1 MSCCPGLR
9 CSLPDLYFADSPPS
23 FKPQLKVTSLNTF
36 PGHPIYSWYIT
47 ICILYYHHLIFF
59 MYLKKKFFP
68 LSRQLGTGMI
78 RPIQYIGSF
87 LFLKK
92 TKKQKK
98 TKPWFCSGINSSPVQ
113 PWASGKADPLS
124 SNFRNDW
131 YDWLTKISYTLLVA
145 SSEMSQGDKRQG
157 RKLWKA
163 PAFFS
168 LWAGMKKQV
177 APPHLWEQQA
187 LGWSQ
192 HGVCRIER
200 ESLMT

>member
-59 MYLKKKFFP
+59 MYLKKNFFP

-87 LFLKK
+87 LFRKK
-92 TKKQKK
+92 TKKNKK
-98 TKPWFCSGINSSPVQ
+98 KLNPVYQGGVSTPPLCSHGPQ
-113 PWASGKADPLS
+113 EKLTLYPPTSG
-124 SNFRNDW
+124 
-131 YDWLTKISYTLLVA
+131 
-145 SSEMSQGDKRQG
+145 
-157 RKLWKA
+157 
-163 PAFFS
+163 
-168 LWAGMKKQV
+168 
-177 APPHLWEQQA
+177 
-187 LGWSQ
+187 
-192 HGVCRIER
+192 
-200 ESLMT
+200 MTDMID